1 MFLSVVGEECLEW
14 RELKALSKDCSE
26 NLKADGV
33 FFSKNM
39 YDFEAGVKLFVQRW
53 RIRAR

>member
-1 MFLSVVGEECLEW
+1 MEGIEEAVEGLFW
-14 RELKALSKDCSE
+14 KKKA
-26 NLKADGV
+26 NGV

-39 YDFEAGVKLFVQRW
+39 YDFEAGAKLFVQRW